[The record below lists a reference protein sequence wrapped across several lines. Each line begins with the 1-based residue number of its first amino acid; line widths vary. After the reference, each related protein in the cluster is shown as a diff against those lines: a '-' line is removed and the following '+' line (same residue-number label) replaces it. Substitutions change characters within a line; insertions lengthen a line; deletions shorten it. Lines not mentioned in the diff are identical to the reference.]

1 MGLSCAITCLPWP
14 GGISLTVA
22 TFTKRAMAHLPES
35 PQDGVGFEHFQVMK
49 ARRGE
54 PSADLT
60 ESVTAARGAVQQQVD
75 RKERTKR
82 RAGPVLVHEHVTQ
95 NQLAPRFQRAID
107 LNEDSLVGLCAL
119 AVQDVR
125 EKREVEAVREGIGT
139 KVTGNQAD
147 PICETGGGN
156 QTLREG

>member
-14 GGISLTVA
+14 GGISWTFA
-22 TFTKRAMAHLPES
+22 TFTKRAIPYLLEG
-35 PQDGVGFEHFQVMK
+35 PQDGVDLEHLQVAK
-49 ARRGE
+49 AGLGE
-54 PSADLT
+54 PAADLT
-60 ESVTAARGAVQQQVD
+60 KSVAAARGAVQQQVD

-147 PICETGGGN
+147 PICET
-156 QTLREG
+156 